1 MTESMG
7 TCKVN
12 IFFMQKNR
20 TFISFLVLMHAGHAL
35 GKPERDMLQD
45 PLLMGRT
52 DQIPLPTATHSNLP
66 NGCFS

>member
-1 MTESMG
+1 
-7 TCKVN
+7 
-12 IFFMQKNR
+12 MQQDR
-20 TFISFLVLMHAGHAL
+20 TFIRFLVLMNAGHTL

-45 PLLMGRT
+45 RLLMRRI